1 MMNHSDI
8 SEVVRTLQDGI
19 LIVKMNRPE
28 KKNALSHSMYRALT
42 AALQG
47 ADNDGA
53 VRVVVL
59 CGVPGAFTSGN
70 DLMDFLKNPLLAEES
85 PVLAFLYALA
95 GLKKPLMAAIEGLA
109 VGIGA
114 TLLLHCDYVCAGETS
129 TFQLPFVNLGLVP
142 EAGSTLLM
150 PQMLGHLRA
159 SELLLFGET
168 FTATTA
174 KEAGFVSTISPD
186 DEVMATILARARQ
199 LAAQP
204 AAAVRQTKALLKR
217 STDAGLHE
225 TLRVEAEIFMQR
237 LSSPEAGEALQAF
250 AQRRRPDFSRFE

>member
-1 MMNHSDI
+1 MSNELCREI
-8 SEVVRTLQDGI
+8 VTTLQEGI
-19 LIVKMNRPE
+19 LIVRMNRPE
-28 KKNALSHSMYRALT
+28 KKNALTHAMYRALT
-42 AALQG
+42 SALLE
-47 ADNDGA
+47 ADQDEA
-53 VRVVVL
+53 VRVILL

-70 DLMDFLKNPLLAEES
+70 DLIDFLKNPLLGEDS
-85 PVLAFLYALA
+85 PVLAFLDALT
-95 GLKKPLMAAIEGLA
+95 GLKKPLLAAIEGLA
-109 VGIGA
+109 VGVGA

-142 EAGSTLLM
+142 EAGSTMLL
-150 PQMLGHLRA
+150 PRMLGHLRA

-174 KEAGFVSTISPD
+174 KESGFVNTICPD
-186 DEVMATILARARQ
+186 DQVMVVSLVKARQ

-217 STDAGLHE
+217 STAAELHE

-237 LSSPEAGEALQAF
+237 LSSPEAAEALQAF
-250 AQRRRPDFSRFE
+250 AQRRRPDFSSFH